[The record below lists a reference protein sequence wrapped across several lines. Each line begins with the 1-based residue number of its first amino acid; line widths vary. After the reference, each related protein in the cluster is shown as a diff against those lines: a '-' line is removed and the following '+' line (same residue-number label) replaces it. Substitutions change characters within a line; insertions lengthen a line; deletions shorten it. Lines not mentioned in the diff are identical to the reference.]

1 MVDSNNTNA
10 FENKFNLDNL
20 ENNVQ
25 TFEEE
30 SNEYAGEDIAVNRKP
45 LYF

>member
-1 MVDSNNTNA
+1 MDSNNTGA
-10 FENKFNLDNL
+10 FDNKFNLNNL

-30 SNEYAGEDIAVNRKP
+30 SNEYDGGDVAVRIIKKI
-45 LYF
+45 